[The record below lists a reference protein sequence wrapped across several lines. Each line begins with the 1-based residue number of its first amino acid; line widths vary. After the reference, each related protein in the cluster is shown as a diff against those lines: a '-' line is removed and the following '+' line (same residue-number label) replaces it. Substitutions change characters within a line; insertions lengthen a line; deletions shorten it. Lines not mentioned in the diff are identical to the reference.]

1 MHGKALG
8 RLFTGRNHPNPS
20 FKKEGLWIVTE
31 RAALLAR
38 AREMRR
44 NPTEPEKRLWR
55 HLSGSQLRGHK
66 FRRQAVVEHYIA
78 DFFCP
83 LKKLIVEVDGDT
95 HDVEADFK
103 RAERLWSKGYRT
115 VRFGNRDVM
124 GNMEGVLLVLV
135 DALESAPDRW
145 AKRRAST
152 TPTPPLKRR
161 GYS

>member
-1 MHGKALG
+1 M
-8 RLFTGRNHPNPS
+8 TD
-20 FKKEGLWIVTE
+20 
-31 RAALLAR
+31 RATLLAR

-66 FRRQAVVEHYIA
+66 FRRQAVIDYYIA

-95 HDVEADFK
+95 HDVDSDFK
-103 RAERLWSKGYRT
+103 RDDRLRRKGYRT

-124 GNMEGVLLVLV
+124 GNMEGVLE
-135 DALESAPDRW
+135 ALLRTLDEVPDRW
-145 AKRRAST
+145 LRRQAST
-152 TPTPPLKRR
+152 TPNPVSGETAPGRFRSVR
-161 GYS
+161 GTDRPETSEEEGL

>member
-1 MHGKALG
+1 M
-8 RLFTGRNHPNPS
+8 TD
-20 FKKEGLWIVTE
+20 
-31 RAALLAR
+31 RATLLAR

-66 FRRQAVVEHYIA
+66 FRRQAVIEHYIA

-103 RAERLWSKGYRT
+103 RDDRLRNQGYRT
-115 VRFGNRDVM
+115 VRFGNLDVM
-124 GNMEGVLLVLV
+124 RNMGGVLLALV
-135 DALESAPDRW
+135 AALEETPDRW
-145 AKRRAST
+145 RLRQAGT

-161 GYS
+161 GF

>member
-1 MHGKALG
+1 M
-8 RLFTGRNHPNPS
+8 TD
-20 FKKEGLWIVTE
+20 
-31 RAALLAR
+31 RATLLAR

-55 HLSGSQLRGHK
+55 HLSASQLRGHK
-66 FRRQAVVEHYIA
+66 FRRQAVIDYYIA

-103 RAERLWSKGYRT
+103 RDDRLRSKGYRT
-115 VRFGNRDVM
+115 VRFANLDVM
-124 GNMEGVLLVLV
+124 GNMEGVLAALVG
-135 DALESAPDRW
+135 ALERTPDRW
-145 AKRRAST
+145 AVRPAST

-161 GYS
+161 GFS

>member
-1 MHGKALG
+1 M
-8 RLFTGRNHPNPS
+8 TD
-20 FKKEGLWIVTE
+20 
-31 RAALLAR
+31 RATLLAR

-55 HLSGSQLRGHK
+55 HLSASQLAGHK
-66 FRRQAVVEHYIA
+66 FRRQAVIDYYIA

-103 RAERLWSKGYRT
+103 RDDRLRSKGYRT
-115 VRFGNRDVM
+115 VRFSNLDVM
-124 GNMEGVLLVLV
+124 GNMDGVLTDLLRK
-135 DALESAPDRW
+135 LEETPDRW
-145 AKRRAST
+145 AGRGAST

-161 GYS
+161 GF